1 MKSKIVIYYDGICF
15 VCSSVINALIKMDK
29 NNILYFSPLQSGY
42 AKSSINKKFLKEMDS
57 VIVRKNEKVFSKS
70 YEAFVVL
77 RELRSLLRYLFY
89 LVPTFFADFIY
100 DFIAKRRYSCFG
112 KKEDHQRRV
121 SPPPPPRSRTGTDT
135 QKGTPL

>member
-15 VCSSVINALIKMDK
+15 VCSSAINALIKMDK
-29 NNILYFSPLQSGY
+29 NNILYFSPLQSNY

-70 YEAFVVL
+70 YAAFVVL
-77 RELRSLLRYLFY
+77 RELRSPLRYLFY

-100 DFIAKRRYSCFG
+100 DFVAKRRYSWFG
-112 KKEDHQRRV
+112 KKEECIFPIDN
-121 SPPPPPRSRTGTDT
+121 PKFLID
-135 QKGTPL
+135 

>member
-29 NNILYFSPLQSGY
+29 NNILYFSPLQSDY

-70 YEAFVVL
+70 YAAFVVL
-77 RELRSLLRYLFY
+77 RELRSPLRYLFY

-100 DFIAKRRYSCFG
+100 DFIAKRRYSWFG
-112 KKEDHQRRV
+112 KKEECIFPIDN
-121 SPPPPPRSRTGTDT
+121 PKFLID
-135 QKGTPL
+135 

>member
-15 VCSSVINALIKMDK
+15 VCSSVIDALIKMDK
-29 NNILYFSPLQSGY
+29 NNILYFSPLQSDY

-70 YEAFVVL
+70 YAAFVVL
-77 RELRSLLRYLFY
+77 RELRSPLRYLFY

-100 DFIAKRRYSCFG
+100 NLIAKRRYSWFG
-112 KKEDHQRRV
+112 KKEECIFPIDN
-121 SPPPPPRSRTGTDT
+121 PKFLID
-135 QKGTPL
+135 

>member
-29 NNILYFSPLQSGY
+29 NNILYFSPLQSDY

-70 YEAFVVL
+70 YAAFVVL
-77 RELRSLLRYLFY
+77 RELRSPLRYLFY
-89 LVPTFFADFIY
+89 LVPTFFADLIY
-100 DFIAKRRYSCFG
+100 DFIAKRRYSWFG
-112 KKEDHQRRV
+112 KKEECIFPINNPKFLID
-121 SPPPPPRSRTGTDT
+121 
-135 QKGTPL
+135 

>member
-15 VCSSVINALIKMDK
+15 VCSSAINALIKMDK
-29 NNILYFSPLQSGY
+29 NNILYFSPLQSDY

-70 YEAFVVL
+70 YAAFVVL
-77 RELRSLLRYLFY
+77 RELRSPLRYLFY

-100 DFIAKRRYSCFG
+100 DFIAKRRYSWFG
-112 KKEDHQRRV
+112 KKEECIFPIDN
-121 SPPPPPRSRTGTDT
+121 PKFLID
-135 QKGTPL
+135 